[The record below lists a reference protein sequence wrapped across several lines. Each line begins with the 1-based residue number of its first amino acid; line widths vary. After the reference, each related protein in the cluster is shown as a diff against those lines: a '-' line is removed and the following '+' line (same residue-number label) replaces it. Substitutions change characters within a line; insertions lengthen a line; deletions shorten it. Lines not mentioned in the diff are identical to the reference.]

1 MSAPTGMHR
10 GARIE
15 DAVKGR
21 IAVVLRRFG
30 WLPLAVPY
38 TGYGSAPTEREGWVR
53 VLMRVKLSSPNT
65 SAEESEGSG
74 GRWWRKFFTVGLA
87 GIPVV
92 VRVGNRVHEVSS
104 GRGGYVDVVLESDL
118 PAGWHEV
125 PVELEG
131 RTPTAE
137 QVRVVGPDE
146 QFGLISDIDD
156 TVMVTALPRP
166 LLAFWNTFVVKE
178 TSRRPVP
185 GMAQLYERVR
195 EQEPDGL
202 VVYLSTG
209 AWNVARAISRFL
221 DRHSYPRGPL
231 LMTDWG
237 PTAEGWFR
245 SGTKH
250 KHRELRRLVS
260 EFPQLRWVLAGDDG
274 QHDPQLYEE
283 LADEVPDALRMV
295 LIRQLTTVE
304 QVLTHGSPL
313 PPENQALR
321 APSPVPWLRGLD
333 GIALAAQLDPV
344 PPAST

>member
-92 VRVGNRVHEVSS
+92 VRVATGCTRSAVDAAVTSTWSWRVIFRPVARGA
-104 GRGGYVDVVLESDL
+104 GR
-118 PAGWHEV
+118 AG
-125 PVELEG
+125 G

-146 QFGLISDIDD
+146 QFG
-156 TVMVTALPRP
+156 
-166 LLAFWNTFVVKE
+166 
-178 TSRRPVP
+178 
-185 GMAQLYERVR
+185 
-195 EQEPDGL
+195 
-202 VVYLSTG
+202 
-209 AWNVARAISRFL
+209 
-221 DRHSYPRGPL
+221 
-231 LMTDWG
+231 
-237 PTAEGWFR
+237 
-245 SGTKH
+245 
-250 KHRELRRLVS
+250 
-260 EFPQLRWVLAGDDG
+260 
-274 QHDPQLYEE
+274 
-283 LADEVPDALRMV
+283 
-295 LIRQLTTVE
+295 
-304 QVLTHGSPL
+304 
-313 PPENQALR
+313 
-321 APSPVPWLRGLD
+321 
-333 GIALAAQLDPV
+333 
-344 PPAST
+344 